1 MTANDWKCRGTLI
14 RMCPWQFFWHVWYVQ
29 FSGEFSEN
37 CSRYFPRSLP
47 PTNLSDQKTAG
58 VISLDVLHIS
68 QNHSP
73 PCSVKKDNDEQFN
86 DFSWA
91 IIIMRFS
98 THFALGFC
106 WFDQSFANYLNLRE
120 VGFSLKMHYDE
131 QQKKVFSFFQLNA
144 ITFTLRYLNWLMH
157 PHLCT
162 LCQLNAITLTLRYLL
177 ISVPTF
183 MHIMPIQCNYL
194 L

>member
-1 MTANDWKCRGTLI
+1 MPGDFDQNVPLAIFLARLI
-14 RMCPWQFFWHVWYVQ
+14 RTIFGRIFRKLLSMFPTLSSSNKSERSKDSGGDQFRCVTHFTKPLTAL
-29 FSGEFSEN
+29 FSE
-37 CSRYFPRSLP
+37 
-47 PTNLSDQKTAG
+47 
-58 VISLDVLHIS
+58 
-68 QNHSP
+68 
-73 PCSVKKDNDEQFN
+73 KDNDEQFN

-131 QQKKVFSFFQLNA
+131 QKKKVFSFFQLNA

-162 LCQLNAITLTLRYLL
+162 LCQLNT
-177 ISVPTF
+177 ISF
-183 MHIMPIQCNYL
+183 
-194 L
+194 